1 MTIILSVKN
10 ENIFAIHL
18 NYRTAT
24 INVVQKFDQ
33 NQARTHRLGAI
44 VILSFSENHR
54 IFEIFYNNW
63 FLENYGC

>member
-1 MTIILSVKN
+1 MTIILSIKN
-10 ENIFAIHL
+10 ENIFAIHF

-54 IFEIFYNNW
+54 IFEIF
-63 FLENYGC
+63 LTIGS